1 MRIIYSIFNEI
12 WNLFIEMAPY
22 LLLGFLIAGLLHVFL
37 PKSLFK
43 KHLGKPTLGSILK
56 ATLLGIPLPLCS
68 CGVIPTGVSIYKNGA
83 SKGATSSFLISTPQT
98 GVDSMLITYSLM
110 NIYWALARPVIA
122 LITGVL
128 GGWFIEKTTGS
139 KTNIQ
144 VEDTTQP
151 EVISLTLNQKIK
163 HTFQYAFV
171 DFLSDISRQLL
182 LGVLLA
188 AVITA
193 LVPADFLNQ
202 FGNNTILSM
211 LIILI
216 ASVPMYVCATGSVP
230 VATSLL
236 IIGVSPGAVLV
247 FLMAGPATNIA
258 TITVLWRSIGKKFTI
273 AYLSVIIFGALGFG
287 LLIDYVL
294 DPSWFVLNDIAAAH
308 QHEHSNWLNIISGIV
323 LIVMI
328 LHVEFKKLF
337 PEKIKIEKM
346 EKAYIVEG
354 MTCNHCKNNVESNVG
369 KMDKVN
375 SAKVDLGN
383 HTLIIEGEIDADSIE
398 KKVTD
403 LGYTFKGEA

>member
-1 MRIIYSIFNEI
+1 
-12 WNLFIEMAPY
+12 MAPY

-37 PKSLFK
+37 PKTLFK
-43 KHLGKPTLGSILK
+43 KHLGKPTLGSIIK

-83 SKGATSSFLISTPQT
+83 SKGATGSFLISTPQT
-98 GVDSMLITYSLM
+98 GIDSMLITYSLM
-110 NIYWALARPVIA
+110 NIYWAIARPIIA

-128 GGWFIEKTTGS
+128 GGWFIEKTTGTS
-139 KTNIQ
+139 LVEAKVETAVEIAPKLSLSEKLKT
-144 VEDTTQP
+144 TY
-151 EVISLTLNQKIK
+151 
-163 HTFQYAFV
+163 QYAFV

-188 AVITA
+188 AIITTFI
-193 LVPADFLNQ
+193 PADFLTQ
-202 FGNNTILSM
+202 FGDNTIISM
-211 LIILI
+211 LIILL

-230 VATSLL
+230 IATSLL

-273 AYLSVIIFGALGFG
+273 AYVAVIVIGAMSFG

-308 QHEHSNWLNIISGIV
+308 QHEHQSWINIISGLV
-323 LIVMI
+323 LIAMI
-328 LHVEFKKLF
+328 LQVEYKKIF
-337 PEKIKIEKM
+337 PQTLKIEKM

-354 MTCNHCKNNVESNVG
+354 MTCNHCKNNVETNVG
-369 KMDKVN
+369 KMDNVT

-383 HTLIIEGEIDADSIE
+383 HTLIIEGDITADSVE